1 MDSNKKKVNLLASKF
16 VILLDKQ
23 EALSK
28 EISSLKNEID
38 NLKNIS
44 SDIEEKPIPLEK
56 PNPIQKKTF
65 KAVEE
70 FPEQKTDNLS
80 IKSTKVKPQKFI
92 LKKPTIKS
100 DIEKFIGENL
110 INKIGIIVIIIGVSI
125 GAKYAIDNNLISPT
139 VRIILG
145 YLVGL
150 GLFVFALKL
159 KENYLQF
166 SAALYSGAMAII
178 YFITYA
184 AFSYYS
190 LFPAAVAYSIM
201 VITTVLTVFGALK
214 YDKQVIAHIGLVGA
228 YAVPFLLSK
237 ETREFDILYIYVA
250 IINVG
255 MLFIS
260 FKKSWKFIYYTASIL
275 TWSIVLLGYYSS
287 VNSEIETT
295 SNLIFAT
302 LFFAIFYAILL
313 AYKLI
318 NKELFKAEDV
328 FLILLNAFIFY
339 GIGYSIILNQYQTE
353 AYLGLFTL
361 SNAIFHLGVC
371 SIIYYKN
378 LVDKNLYYLV
388 LGLAITFITITIPVE
403 LNGNW
408 VTLLWGAEAVLLFW
422 VGRTKKV
429 NFYEYFSYP
438 LIILTFL
445 SLAKD
450 WNNLF
455 VDVNSLNNEVNIN
468 PILNIYFLTG
478 LFSSVFFGVIT
489 YLNRKTTISTSISN
503 NKNLYQIVS
512 YGIPIIF
519 IITLYVTFRNE
530 IAAYWEQL
538 YHNSITSI
546 ENPNGYESKI
556 FNYDLIKFKSIY
568 LLIYTFLFIG
578 LLSIFNLTK
587 IKNKK
592 LGVIIFIISK
602 IIIFF
607 FLISGLYTLG
617 ELRESYL
624 STNINSEYSVGIFH
638 ILIRY
643 ISFGF
648 LAGLLVISFKSM
660 KQLPVIQH
668 LKLYYQL
675 FLTITILWV
684 LSSELIHWMDI
695 GNSSESYKLGLS
707 IFWGIYSLI
716 LIALGIWKNLKHL
729 RILAF
734 VVFGLTLIKLFFYD
748 ISHLDTISRT
758 IVFVSLGILLLIIS
772 FLYNKY
778 HKKINS

>member
-1 MDSNKKKVNLLASKF
+1 MDSNDKKVNLLATKF
-16 VILLDKQ
+16 VILLNKQ
-23 EALSK
+23 EALNK

-44 SDIEEKPIPLEK
+44 SDVKEKPSPQEK
-56 PNPIQKKTF
+56 YNPIETKTY
-65 KAVEE
+65 KSIEG
-70 FPEQKTDNLS
+70 FPKQKTDNLT
-80 IKSTKVKPQKFI
+80 IEPAKVKRQKFI

-139 VRIILG
+139 IRIILG

-150 GLFVFALKL
+150 GLFIFALKL
-159 KENYLQF
+159 KENYKQF

-190 LFPAAVAYSIM
+190 LFPSAVAYSIM

-214 YDKQVIAHIGLVGA
+214 YDKQVIAHIGLVGS
-228 YAVPFLLSK
+228 YSIPFLLSK
-237 ETREFDILYIYVA
+237 EAREFDILYIYVA
-250 IINVG
+250 IINIG
-255 MLFIS
+255 ILFIS
-260 FKKSWKFIYYTASIL
+260 FKKSWKLIYYTAFIL
-275 TWSIVLLGYYSS
+275 TWSIVLLGYFSS
-287 VNSEIETT
+287 VNSEIETA
-295 SNLIFAT
+295 SNLVFAT
-302 LFFAIFYAILL
+302 VFFTIFYAIIL
-313 AYKLI
+313 AYKSI

-328 FLILLNAFIFY
+328 FLILLNSFIFY
-339 GIGYSIILNQYQTE
+339 GIGYSIILNQYQSE

-361 SNAIFHLGVC
+361 TNAIFHLGVC
-371 SIIYYKN
+371 SIIYFKN

-388 LGLAITFITITIPVE
+388 LGLAITYITIAIPVE

-408 VTLLWGAEAVLLFW
+408 VTLLWGAESVLLFW
-422 VGRTKKV
+422 IGRTKKV

-455 VDVNSLNNEVNIN
+455 VDVNNFNNQVNID
-468 PILNIYFLTG
+468 PIFNIYFLTG
-478 LFSSVFFGVIT
+478 LFSSVFFGIIT
-489 YLNRKTTISTSISN
+489 YLSRKTTISTSISN
-503 NKNLYQIVS
+503 NKYLYQIVT

-519 IITLYVTFRNE
+519 IITLYATFRNE

-538 YHNSITSI
+538 YNNSKTSI
-546 ENPNGYESKI
+546 EDPNGYESKI
-556 FNYDLIKFKSIY
+556 FNYDLIKFESIY
-568 LLIYTFLFIG
+568 LFIYTFLFIG
-578 LLSIFNLTK
+578 FLSIFNITK

-592 LGVIIFIISK
+592 LGVIMFLLSK
-602 IIIFF
+602 VTIFF

-624 STNINSEYSVGIFH
+624 STNLNSEYSVGIFH
-638 ILIRY
+638 LLIRY

-648 LAGLLVISFKSM
+648 LAGLLVINFKSM
-660 KQLPVIQH
+660 KQLSVIQN
-668 LKLYYQL
+668 LKLYFEL
-675 FLTITILWV
+675 FLTITILWA

-734 VVFGLTLIKLFFYD
+734 VVFGFTLIKLFFYD
-748 ISHLDTISRT
+748 ITHLDTISKT

-778 HKKINS
+778 QKKINS